1 MSTSHQIPV
10 TDRTTLKRHPE
21 RGTYDRAALDA
32 ILEEGLVAHVGFVAN
47 GKPYVIPTLFAR
59 LGDTVYIHGSAISRM
74 LGTIGSGV
82 DVCITVTLLDGL
94 VLARSVFNHSMNY
107 RSAVIFGT
115 GRAVTDR
122 AEKLA
127 ALHATVEHVVKGR
140 WDEARQPTENEM
152 AATLVVGVPLTE
164 ASVKIR
170 TGPPKDD
177 KDDYR
182 LPVWAGVIPLAL
194 TAGAPIPDPV
204 LAEGTAVPRYAEE
217 YKRHG
222 S

>member
-1 MSTSHQIPV
+1 MPTTHEIPV

-21 RGTYDRAALDA
+21 RGTYERARLETILD
-32 ILEEGLVAHVGFVAN
+32 EGLVAHVGFIAN
-47 GKPYVIPTLFAR
+47 GRPYVIPTLFAR
-59 LGDTVYIHGSAISRM
+59 VGDTVYIHGSAISRM

-107 RSAVIFGT
+107 RSVVIFGT
-115 GRAVTDR
+115 GRIVTDR

-127 ALHATVEHVVKGR
+127 ALRATVEHVVKGR

-164 ASVKIR
+164 ASAKIR

-177 KDDYR
+177 KDDYTR
-182 LPVWAGVIPLAL
+182 PVWAGVIPLTL
-194 TAGAPIPDPV
+194 TAGVPVPDPL
-204 LAEGTAVPRYAEE
+204 LAAGTGVPRYATE
-217 YKRHG
+217 YKR
-222 S
+222 SS